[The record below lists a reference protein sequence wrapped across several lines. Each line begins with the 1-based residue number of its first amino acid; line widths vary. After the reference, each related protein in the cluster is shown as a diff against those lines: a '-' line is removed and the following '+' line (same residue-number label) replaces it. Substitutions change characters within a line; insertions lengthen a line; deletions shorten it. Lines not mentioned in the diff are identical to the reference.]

1 MDEDDEEERNQSN
14 MGMRAPIIGYEIV
27 DNRQKFTVRLGIW
40 PVYIALI
47 FICILD
53 GLIFLIK
60 FSWLRYMIYKSKESI
75 VSAQNLILFISCKSL
90 VLVTLTYDMFSF
102 DLMMAE
108 QKART

>member
-1 MDEDDEEERNQSN
+1 MDEEDEEESGNERNQSN

-47 FICILD
+47 FICFLG

-75 VSAQNLILFISCKSL
+75 VSALATFYR
-90 VLVTLTYDMFSF
+90 TWYFSF
-102 DLMMAE
+102 PVTHSYSWLWPTTWSALI
-108 QKART
+108 